1 MIRQVMYP
9 ISNCICVLIWLRRW
23 DSNPRLLAYEAND
36 LTTDLLRYSQAGLY
50 FATPRSP
57 LPLALSLTLM
67 PAVMPARTTA
77 ALAALPSRRLIIAHS
92 RAASSAT
99 RLAHESQPHYEIC
112 TSLLGRR
119 TLRPIP
125 WARCGKSCPLPPCV
139 DSLFL

>member
-9 ISNCICVLIWLRRW
+9 ISNFICILTWLRRW

-36 LTTDLLRYSQAGLY
+36 LTADLLRYSLAGLY
-50 FATPRSP
+50 SATPRSP
-57 LPLALSLTLM
+57 LPLALSLTLT
-67 PAVMPARTTA
+67 PARTPA
-77 ALAALPSRRLIIAHS
+77 ALAVLPSRRLIIAHS

-99 RLAHESQPHYEIC
+99 RLAHESQPYYEIC

-119 TLRPIP
+119 ILRPIP
-125 WARCGKSCPLPPCV
+125 WARCGNSCPLPPCV